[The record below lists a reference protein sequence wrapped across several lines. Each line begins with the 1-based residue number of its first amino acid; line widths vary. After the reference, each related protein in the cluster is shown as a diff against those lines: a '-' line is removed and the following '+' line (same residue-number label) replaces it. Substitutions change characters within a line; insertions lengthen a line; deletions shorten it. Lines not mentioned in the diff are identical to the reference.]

1 MGVSRY
7 TNRIFVVSVIVDKGR
22 FRIGIGRNIDCSADA
37 VTPEYSSV
45 MIYRVGVFRSD
56 LFHRVCMPLS
66 FDSGDRLLTVF
77 TITIGVII
85 SKTRKIISIIVER
98 FIIVRL
104 MFWNLIYR

>member
-7 TNRIFVVSVIVDKGR
+7 TDRIFIVSVIVDKGR
-22 FRIGIGRNIDCSADA
+22 LRIGIGRNIDCSADTVA
-37 VTPEYSSV
+37 PE
-45 MIYRVGVFRSD
+45 IF
-56 LFHRVCMPLS
+56 CMPLS
-66 FDSGDRLLTVF
+66 FDSGDSLLTVF

>member
-22 FRIGIGRNIDCSADA
+22 FRIGIGRNIDCSADTVA
-37 VTPEYSSV
+37 PEIFFGNDIS
-45 MIYRVGVFRSD
+45 G
-56 LFHRVCMPLS
+56 RVCMPLS

>member
-22 FRIGIGRNIDCSADA
+22 FRIGIGRNIDCSADTVA
-37 VTPEYSSV
+37 PEIFFGNDISGRG
-45 MIYRVGVFRSD
+45 I
-56 LFHRVCMPLS
+56 PLS

>member
-1 MGVSRY
+1 
-7 TNRIFVVSVIVDKGR
+7 
-22 FRIGIGRNIDCSADA
+22 
-37 VTPEYSSV
+37 
-45 MIYRVGVFRSD
+45 MIYRVGVFGSD
-56 LFHRVCMPLS
+56 LFHRVCMLLS
-66 FDSGDRLLTVF
+66 FDSEDRLLTVF

>member
-22 FRIGIGRNIDCSADA
+22 FRIGIGRNIDW
-37 VTPEYSSV
+37 
-45 MIYRVGVFRSD
+45 VGVFGSD

>member
-22 FRIGIGRNIDCSADA
+22 FRIGIGRNIDCSADTVA
-37 VTPEYSSV
+37 PE
-45 MIYRVGVFRSD
+45 IFFD
-56 LFHRVCMPLS
+56 RVCMPLS

>member
-22 FRIGIGRNIDCSADA
+22 FRIGIGRNIDLVPILSL
-37 VTPEYSSV
+37 PKYSSV
-45 MIYRVGVFRSD
+45 MIYRVGVFGSD

>member
-1 MGVSRY
+1 M
-7 TNRIFVVSVIVDKGR
+7 VVPMRSLPK
-22 FRIGIGRNIDCSADA
+22 
-37 VTPEYSSV
+37 YSSV
-45 MIYRVGVFRSD
+45 MIYRVGVFGSD
-56 LFHRVCMPLS
+56 LFHRGCMPLS